1 MTFNI
6 TLCLSVIISSTLAHY
21 YWNYQL
27 YTDNN
32 INTNNII
39 NDNINNNK
47 TMRDTVDGD
56 FQSAFNISPNSNS
69 ESNLPL
75 NKTHNKT
82 NSFTSRKPMIA
93 ELEDEGDLAGNCC
106 EN

>member
-6 TLCLSVIISSTLAHY
+6 TLCLCVIISSTLAHY

-27 YTDNN
+27 YIVN
-32 INTNNII
+32 
-39 NDNINNNK
+39 NDNLNNNK
-47 TMRDTVDGD
+47 TIRDTVDGD

-82 NSFTSRKPMIA
+82 TSTNSSNSFISKKPMIA